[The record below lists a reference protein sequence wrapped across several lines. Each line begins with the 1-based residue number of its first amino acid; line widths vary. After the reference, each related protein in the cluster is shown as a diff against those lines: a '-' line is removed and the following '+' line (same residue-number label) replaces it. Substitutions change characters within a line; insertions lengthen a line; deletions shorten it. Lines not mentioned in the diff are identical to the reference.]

1 MKDTINE
8 MKVTIQRYIAGFGL
22 SSSAAIGEQ
31 TVKVL
36 ATKLHIPIAV
46 ALYNSGKTVSLL
58 NDA

>member
-1 MKDTINE
+1 